1 VQGLTGL
8 SARAFSA
15 LAALRLRKELA
26 RMIWRW
32 VSWLSADHVVS
43 ILRPSLCF
51 FVASIECM
59 GCTKAN
65 GHTKLASRLA
75 GNHREVAAYLVGMNL
90 EEQEKYEGD
99 VGTLSD
105 LLFRSQD
112 PSMHQERFFLKK

>member
-1 VQGLTGL
+1 
-8 SARAFSA
+8 
-15 LAALRLRKELA
+15 
-26 RMIWRW
+26 MIWRW
-32 VSWLSADHVVS
+32 VIWLSADHVVS
-43 ILRPSLCF
+43 ILQPSLCF
-51 FVASIECM
+51 LVASIECM

>member
-1 VQGLTGL
+1 MQGLTGL
-8 SARAFSA
+8 SARAYSA

-32 VSWLSADHVVS
+32 VSWLSADHDVS
-43 ILRPSLCF
+43 IPRPSLCF
-51 FVASIECM
+51 FVASFECM

-65 GHTKLASRLA
+65 GHTKLASSLA